1 MSDVP
6 GGGKRG
12 AGPVATVGD
21 ATKSNRMQIKVNG
34 ISVTVTE
41 TVLIREM
48 LEAARNEGAIEGK
61 VEAYVIERV
70 EKEGEIGVEETITV
84 KEFEEFL
91 AVPTEPTPVA

>member
-21 ATKSNRMQIKVNG
+21 ATESNRVQIKVNG
-34 ISVTVTE
+34 VSVTVTE

-48 LEAARNEGAIEGK
+48 LEAAKNEGAIEGLVK
-61 VEAYVIERV
+61 EYAIERV
-70 EKEGEIGVEETITV
+70 KEEGEIGIEEIITV